1 MQLIYLCTVTT
12 PLYVLYELLIRLTEL
27 DPMIGDF
34 YAHKYTDTGVII
46 RTNNGSLN
54 VPLHILEKQF
64 SSPSQITNADLKQLV
79 NEFKWS
85 T

>member
-1 MQLIYLCTVTT
+1 MTT

-34 YAHKYTDTGVII
+34 YSHKYTDQGAII

-54 VPLHILEKQF
+54 VHQHILEKQF
-64 SSPSQITNADLKQLV
+64 SNPTKITDADLQQLV
-79 NEFKWS
+79 NEFKWN

>member
-1 MQLIYLCTVTT
+1 MQLIYICGVTT

-34 YAHKYTDTGVII
+34 HTHKQMENGAII

-54 VPLHILEKQF
+54 VPKHILKKQF
-64 SSPSQITNADLKQLV
+64 SSPSEVTEADLKQLV

>member
-1 MQLIYLCTVTT
+1 MQLIYICGVTT

-27 DPMIGDF
+27 DPTIGDF
-34 YAHKYTDTGVII
+34 YAHKYTDSGAII
-46 RTNNGSLN
+46 RTNNGSLI
-54 VPLHILEKQF
+54 VPQHILEKQF
-64 SSPSQITNADLKQLV
+64 SNPSQITDADLKQLV

>member
-1 MQLIYLCTVTT
+1 MELIYIWGVTT

-34 YAHKYTDTGVII
+34 HEHKHLENGAVIK
-46 RTNNGSLN
+46 TNNGSLN
-54 VPLHILEKQF
+54 VPKHILKKQF
-64 SSPSQITNADLKQLV
+64 SSPSEVTEADLKRLV

-85 T
+85 I

>member
-1 MQLIYLCTVTT
+1 MELIYLCSVTT

-34 YAHKYTDTGVII
+34 YAHKYIDTGAII
-46 RTNNGSLN
+46 RTNNGSLK
-54 VPLHILEKQF
+54 VPQHILEMQF
-64 SSPSQITNADLKQLV
+64 SNPSQITDADLKQLV
-79 NEFKWS
+79 NEFNWS